1 MDCFDT
7 IGHPSSGMEI
17 RGSSGAREGRT
28 GELLKT
34 LVELLGKGLTY
45 WDLSW
50 YCCCS
55 VMVFHR
61 VTSLGKKGLD
71 WFLAKVF
78 LSIRGYLGG
87 WGKGCC
93 RGTAKGLGTTLPESV
108 ENRNVSGTLKAD
120 PTDHLE
126 EEMG

>member
-1 MDCFDT
+1 
-7 IGHPSSGMEI
+7 MEI
-17 RGSSGAREGRT
+17 RGSSVVRVGRT

-45 WDLSW
+45 CDLSW
-50 YCCCS
+50 YCCCR
-55 VMVFHR
+55 VMVFHK

-78 LSIRGYLGG
+78 LSISGYRGG

-93 RGTAKGLGTTLPESV
+93 RGTARGLGTTLLESA
-108 ENRNVSGTLKAD
+108 ENRKVSGTRKAE
-120 PTDHLE
+120 PTDHLD

>member
-1 MDCFDT
+1 MDCFVT
-7 IGHPSSGMEI
+7 IGQPSSGMEI
-17 RGSSGAREGRT
+17 RGSSVVREEST
-28 GELLKT
+28 GELRKT
-34 LVELLGKGLTY
+34 LVELLGNGLTY

-78 LSIRGYLGG
+78 LSISGYRGG

-93 RGTAKGLGTTLPESV
+93 RGTAKGLGTTLLESA
-108 ENRNVSGTLKAD
+108 EKRKVSGTRKAE

-126 EEMG
+126 EEIG